1 MRYQITILC
10 LSILLS
16 LSSCASK
23 KYKNISYLAEN
34 NSSKEKPTLTV
45 FSPRNS
51 KHQNNPVLV
60 FVHGGNWNSGD
71 KKLYG
76 FFGRNFA
83 KKGVTTVIVGYTLSP
98 NADYNDMANEVA
110 QAVNWTKENISK
122 YKGNPNEIFLTGHS
136 AGGHLVALVGT
147 NPKYLKDK
155 SMVKGIILNDAAG
168 LDMKHYLEEF
178 PPTDQDD
185 YFATWSKNP
194 DKWEDASPIYF
205 LDKNTAPFMIYTGS
219 KTYESIKISNERF
232 LKELHKFQPNVEPII
247 LNKKHVP
254 MILQYFFPWNDRY
267 DEIMDFMEQNK

>member
-1 MRYQITILC
+1 MRIIVIMFLTFG
-10 LSILLS
+10 LL
-16 LSSCASK
+16 LGTSCATK

-34 NSSKEKPTLTV
+34 NSEKQNPTLNI

-51 KHQNNPVLV
+51 KFQNNPVLV

-83 KKGVTTVIVGYTLSP
+83 KKGITTVIVGYTLSP
-98 NADYNDMANEVA
+98 NASYNEMAVEVA
-110 QAVNWTKENISK
+110 EAVKWTKENITK

-155 SMVKGIILNDAAG
+155 SIVKGIILNDAAG

-178 PPTDQDD
+178 PPTDEDN
-185 YFATWSKNP
+185 YLATWSNNTV
-194 DKWEDASPIYF
+194 KWQDASPIYF
-205 LDKNTAPFMIYTGS
+205 LDKNTPPFMIYTGS

-232 LKELHKFQPNVEPII
+232 LKKLHQFQPNVKPIV
-247 LNKKHVP
+247 LNKRHVP
-254 MILQYFFPWNDRY
+254 MILQYFFPWNNRF
-267 DEIMDFMEQNK
+267 DEIVNFMKENK